1 MDEVELYRK
10 YRPTLFKGVIGQSQA
25 VSVLMQMVKAQ
36 RVPHALLFTGPSGCG
51 KTTLARILR
60 MKLGCGDGDFQEINA
75 ADFRGIDTI
84 RDLRTRMS
92 LAPIHGKCRVCL
104 LDEVHSLSKDAQNS
118 FLKILED
125 TPKHYYFMLATTD
138 PNKLIKTIITRCTEI
153 KLKAM
158 QSDQLRLLIKDV
170 AAKEKLIISEEVED
184 KIIECSQDS
193 ARLALVLLNK
203 LIGLDEKEHLDAV
216 EKNASNVQ
224 SIALARALFDL
235 RSSWSDIAA
244 ILKKID
250 DEPESVRWLV
260 LSYASSVLL
269 SGGKLAGRAYDIIQ
283 AFRDHWFDCKKAG
296 LVAACFEIISA
307 KR

>member
-1 MDEVELYRK
+1 MDEVEIYRK
-10 YRPTLFKGVIGQSQA
+10 HRPTMFKHVVGQAQA
-25 VSVLMQMVKAQ
+25 VSVLNQMVKAQ
-36 RVPHALLFTGPSGCG
+36 RVPHAMLFTGPSGTG

-60 MKLGCGDGDFQEINA
+60 SKLGCGDGDFQEINA

-92 LAPIHGKCRVCL
+92 LAPINGRCRVCL
-104 LDEVHSLSKDAQNS
+104 IDESHKLSNDAQNA

-158 QSDQLRLLIKDV
+158 GAQDLRTLLKDIS
-170 AAKEKLIISEEVED
+170 AKEKLVITEEVED
-184 KIIECSQDS
+184 KIIECAQDS

-203 LIGLDEKEHLDAV
+203 LVGLDPKDHLDAV
-216 EKNASNVQ
+216 EKNISNAE
-224 SIALARALFDL
+224 SIALARALIDP
-235 RSSWSDIAA
+235 RSTWGDVAA
-244 ILKKID
+244 ILKRID

-269 SGGKLAGRAYDIIQ
+269 GGGKLAGRAYDIVQ
-283 AFRDHWFDCKKAG
+283 AFRDHWYDCKRAG
-296 LVAACFEIISA
+296 LVAACFEVVGL